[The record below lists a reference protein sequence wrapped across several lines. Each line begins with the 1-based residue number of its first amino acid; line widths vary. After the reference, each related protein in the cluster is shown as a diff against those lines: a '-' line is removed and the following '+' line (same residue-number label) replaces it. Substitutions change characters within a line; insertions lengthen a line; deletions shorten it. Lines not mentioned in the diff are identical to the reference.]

1 MFSEVVG
8 RLRPY
13 LDAECVKRL
22 KTSSVL
28 SIDASYKVPKW
39 IMKWGGV
46 KLYDVLES
54 GLNEY
59 GEIIV
64 QVRLQRRIGT

>member
-1 MFSEVVG
+1 
-8 RLRPY
+8 
-13 LDAECVKRL
+13 
-22 KTSSVL
+22 VL

-64 QVRLQRRIGT
+64 QVKVEEKKWYIRNTRVQCVLAYHGSIDYIVLY